1 MRVFNM
7 VLFGWSKGIPTDVQV
22 GLPGSYPLSNQY
34 FDPLEGQRILK
45 EFIEQIE
52 LCDALGFDGVNM
64 QEHHGNGAFCAFV
77 PSTTVMAA
85 ALALHTRNLKIG
97 VTGTCLPLHNPIS
110 IAEEVAMVDHL
121 CQGRLIWGALRGFPN
136 EYLAYSI
143 NPAESQA
150 RFREAFELIIKIWT
164 TVGPANFEGRYYR
177 ARNYN
182 IWPRTLQQPYPK
194 VWMACNSMDSIDF
207 AVETRSYLMTPWVPN
222 EQARKVYDGYKQLA
236 AERGIELA
244 PDFDDMFAGVSASY
258 CAETDEQA
266 RAECEAH
273 LSNHFSSAL
282 AAFDSNTTSLIPGHM
297 SPRGLRTWLE
307 VSKGKSGRSL
317 VLDFD
322 EAIEGGTLIVGSPA
336 TCVELIRRLRGVGK
350 HGTML
355 SMFQFGTLPHE
366 LVMKSV
372 GLFGRNVLPAIRD
385 I

>member
-7 VLFGWSKGIPTDVQV
+7 VLFGWSKGLPADVIV
-22 GLPGSYPLSNQY
+22 GQPGSYPLSNQY
-34 FDPLEGQRILK
+34 FDPVEGQRILQ
-45 EFIEQIE
+45 EFMEQIE
-52 LCDALGFDGVNM
+52 LCDVAGFDGVNM

-85 ALALHTRNLKIG
+85 AISQRTKNLKIA

-150 RFREAFELIIKIWT
+150 RFREAFELIVKIWT
-164 TVGPANFEGRYYR
+164 TVGPASFDGRYYR

-207 AVETRSYLMTPWVPN
+207 AVETRSYVMTPWVPSR
-222 EQARKVYDGYKQLA
+222 QAEKVYEAYRELA
-236 AERGIELA
+236 ARRAIA
-244 PDFDDMFAGVSASY
+244 PPADFDDMFAGISAVY
-258 CAETDEQA
+258 CAATDEQA
-266 RAECEAH
+266 RAECEEH
-273 LSNHFSSAL
+273 LRNHFSTAL
-282 AAFDSNTTSLIPGHM
+282 AAFDSDTTSLIPGHM
-297 SPRGLRTWLE
+297 SPLGLRTWLGATT
-307 VSKGKSGRSL
+307 GKSGHSL

-322 EAIEGGTLIVGSPA
+322 EAIEAGNLIVGSPA
-336 TCVELIRRLRGVGK
+336 TCVELIRRLRTVGK

-355 SMFQFGTLPHE
+355 SMFQFGTLPHQ
-366 LVMKSV
+366 LAMKSI
-372 GLFGRNVLPAIRD
+372 GLFGREVIPAIKG